1 MKKIL
6 PTLKQF
12 KKWSLP
18 SKYTAISFFI
28 SIILYT
34 IPTSLLWS
42 YEKLEGYSLNN
53 LKIKENNY
61 TFKFNNEIYK
71 SDITNTEIKREYTK
85 FDITY
90 PQIDS
95 FISNDFINSINYFLK
110 ENILNAYQENL
121 LEYVSDYEIGIVSP
135 DLLSIKWSQYTY
147 YYPAAN
153 GDSSILAINVVPNKK
168 HYLQFFDIFDAK
180 LNALEHVKEMIK
192 HKNESENG
200 CEFNENFYKT
210 NFIPRFFIKNEG
222 IEFIFSE
229 YEVTPGMCGSFNVF
243 LEHKRL
249 ENNYRQDGPL
259 GVFIKT
265 SRTWNATDHFVN
277 SVMSTYEKLKN
288 E

>member
-1 MKKIL
+1 MKKIF

-90 PQIDS
+90 PQI
-95 FISNDFINSINYFLK
+95 
-110 ENILNAYQENL
+110 
-121 LEYVSDYEIGIVSP
+121 V
-135 DLLSIKWSQYTY
+135 
-147 YYPAAN
+147 
-153 GDSSILAINVVPNKK
+153 
-168 HYLQFFDIFDAK
+168 
-180 LNALEHVKEMIK
+180 
-192 HKNESENG
+192 
-200 CEFNENFYKT
+200 
-210 NFIPRFFIKNEG
+210 
-222 IEFIFSE
+222 
-229 YEVTPGMCGSFNVF
+229 
-243 LEHKRL
+243 
-249 ENNYRQDGPL
+249 
-259 GVFIKT
+259 
-265 SRTWNATDHFVN
+265 
-277 SVMSTYEKLKN
+277 
-288 E
+288 